1 MLSNTKLLSAFIL
14 LFAAIMLPNHSQA
27 EFYRYI
33 TKDGNVYYVD
43 DLSQVPEEYR
53 DQIKVYREPKDSLTE
68 LEVQRLK
75 EIEDAREQAE
85 LAAQKRS
92 EEEKKRNS
100 KNSETRVQI
109 VANQVLVPV
118 IIGYGNLEYETTLLL
133 DTGASNIVL
142 HTDFANAVNIGL
154 RQRNLSRVAG
164 GGLIHTEKAEIDYL
178 KIGPYEF
185 NAVTVTIINHTGP
198 PVGYQGL
205 LGMNVLRQTRYSI
218 DFDNSIIRWQ
228 PQPTV
233 QE

>member
-1 MLSNTKLLSAFIL
+1 MNGNSMLNKRTLLSALVL
-14 LFAAIMLPNHSQA
+14 LVAAMMLPIFSQA

-53 DQIKVYREPKDSLTE
+53 DQIKVYREPKDSLAE
-68 LEVQRLK
+68 HEVQRLK
-75 EIEDAREQAE
+75 EIENAQEQAA
-85 LAAQKRS
+85 LAAQQRS

-100 KNSETRVQI
+100 ENSNTRVRI
-109 VANQVLVPV
+109 VANQILVPV
-118 IIGYGNLEYETTLLL
+118 IIGHGYLEYETTLLL

-154 RQRNLSRVAG
+154 RQRNVSRVAG

-178 KIGPYEF
+178 KIGPYQF
-185 NAVTVTIINHTGP
+185 NDVTVTIINHTGP
-198 PVGYQGL
+198 PVGYKGL

-218 DFDNSIIRWQ
+218 DFDNSVIRWQ
-228 PQPTV
+228 P
-233 QE
+233 